1 MAACPDCQQGD
12 IRVPTDNSSAPA
24 GFKGIHVVGG
34 AGNRTGPSPGEPRA
48 RSQVRGGLLGLYCGS
63 SAGSP
68 GTYGGDA
75 GKREGPES
83 PEGTLGGRFVLDTK
97 KFDPSLAQILNVP
110 QRDTDLLYKS
120 PLHFAK

>member
-12 IRVPTDNSSAPA
+12 IRVPADNSSAPA

-34 AGNRTGPSPGEPRA
+34 ARNHTGPSPGEPRA

-68 GTYGGDA
+68 GTYGVG
-75 GKREGPES
+75 GMLEREK
-83 PEGTLGGRFVLDTK
+83 D
-97 KFDPSLAQILNVP
+97 Q
-110 QRDTDLLYKS
+110 S
-120 PLHFAK
+120 PLREPWVADLF